1 MLRTTLAGL
10 KSRLARL
17 VLSSIAIVLGVAFV
31 AGTLIMGDAL
41 SASLNDGFAKEARN
55 VDVVV
60 QPDYSRDPGD
70 SPPRITQD
78 TLATVRGVP
87 GVASAGIR
95 EQVSA
100 AIVGTDG
107 KAEDGTIASIPDDP
121 KLVPFDL
128 TQGAFPSSANEVAVE
143 KVTAESGRLAVGQRI
158 SVLDKDDKAVPL
170 TISGIYDQG
179 VNLRFGAK
187 QVAVNAAGFAPFNQG
202 YGGDELVVSAQSGV
216 DQQTLA
222 DRVKTAVAQP
232 NFEVLTGTAFTS
244 DLLSRINRQASSI
257 TQFML
262 VFALIALVVASMVIY
277 NTFTILIAQRTR
289 ELALMRC
296 VGAERKQV
304 FQGVLIEAVVIGF
317 VASAVGLVLGI
328 GLSAALQATVG
339 ASTLGG
345 GGGGAIHVPV
355 TLTTVLVSFAVGVL
369 VTVLSAV
376 LPARKA
382 TRVAPIEALRSQP
395 DSQEEV
401 ARTSKK
407 RIVAVIV
414 LTLIGA
420 GLVALGFNAGENSP
434 EIAVFAIG
442 AGTMVLLIAVVA
454 LGPIIVGP
462 IHRLLGALPELM
474 FGVPAKLASG
484 NARRNPKRTAA
495 TTAGLM
501 IGVAVVTMVTVVA
514 TSAKETQNREIDKQ
528 YPADFTV
535 ESSVYTSRLP
545 VSVVDKIS
553 ARPEVAK
560 AAPESSLYVSAGD
573 GGANFRL
580 SGISPGV
587 LGDLIRP
594 DVVSGDLGK
603 VGPGTVAISD
613 EMAQRGGIQLGSDV
627 TMKAMSVERGDVAPT
642 EKLTVVALFK
652 SVGSTGAYTD
662 TSVVSKLWTG
672 SAGYDSVIVKLK
684 SGVSAGDGRTA
695 VEQSVADVPV
705 AKVTGAA
712 EAKDELNSQVNS
724 VLALIWA
731 LIGLAVVIALFGI
744 ANTLTLS
751 VLERTRESALLRAL
765 GLTKGQLRFM
775 LVIESILMALM
786 GAIIGVVMGSVFA
799 WLMIQAM
806 SQDSFELVFSV
817 PVGQVLVLLVAA
829 ALAAVLAAALPARRA
844 ARASIVAGMAE
855 A

>member
-31 AGTLIMGDAL
+31 SGTLIMGDAL

-60 QPDYSRDPGD
+60 QPDYSGA
-70 SPPRITQD
+70 SASSAAKITQD
-78 TLATVRGVP
+78 TLATVRQVP

-95 EQVSA
+95 DRVSA
-100 AIVGTDG
+100 AIIGSNG
-107 KAEDGTIASIPDDP
+107 KAEDGSIAAMPDDP

-128 TQGAFPSSANEVAVE
+128 TQGVFPASAGEVAVE
-143 KVTAESGRLAVGQRI
+143 KVTAESGRLAVGQQI
-158 SVLDKDDKAVPL
+158 SVLDKDDKAIPL

-179 VNLRFGAK
+179 VNVGFGGK
-187 QVAVNAAGFAPFNQG
+187 QVAVNTAGFAPFDEG
-202 YGGDELVVSAQSGV
+202 YGADALVVSAQAGV
-216 DQQTLA
+216 DQQALA
-222 DRVKTAVAQP
+222 DRVKTAVALP
-232 NFEVLTGTAFTS
+232 NFEVLTGTAFTA

-289 ELALMRC
+289 ELALLRC

-317 VASAVGLVLGI
+317 VASVIGLVLGI

-339 ASTLGG
+339 SSTFGSE
-345 GGGGAIHVPV
+345 GAAVHVPV

-407 RIVAVIV
+407 RIVAVVV
-414 LTLIGA
+414 LTLIGVA
-420 GLVALGFNAGENSP
+420 LVALGFSAGDSP

-495 TTAGLM
+495 TTAALM

-560 AAPESSLYVSAGD
+560 AAPESSLYVLTGD
-573 GGANFRL
+573 GPASNFML
-580 SGISPGV
+580 SGISPSI

-594 DVVSGDLGK
+594 DIVSGDLAE

-613 EMAQRGGIQLGSDV
+613 EVAQRGDLRLGSDV
-627 TMKAMSVERGDVAPT
+627 TVKASNVKDGKAGPA

-652 SVGSTGAYTD
+652 SVGSTSAYTD
-662 TSVVSKLWTG
+662 MSVIPKLWPET
-672 SAGYDSVIVKLK
+672 AGYDNVLVKLNN
-684 SGVSAGDGRTA
+684 GVSAGDGRTA

-724 VLALIWA
+724 ILALIWA

-799 WLMIQAM
+799 WLMIKAM

>member
-31 AGTLIMGDAL
+31 SGTLIMGDAL
-41 SASLNDGFAKEARN
+41 SESLNDGFAKEARN

-60 QPDYSRDPGD
+60 QPDYSRASGAPAK
-70 SPPRITQD
+70 ITQD

-95 EQVSA
+95 ERVSA
-100 AIVGTDG
+100 AIVGTNG
-107 KAEDGTIASIPDDP
+107 KAEDGSVMSVPDDP

-128 TQGAFPSSANEVAVE
+128 TQGTFPVGAGEVAVE

-158 SVLDKDDKAVPL
+158 SVLDKDGTAIPL
-170 TISGIYDQG
+170 SISGIYDQG
-179 VNLRFGAK
+179 VNVGFGGK
-187 QVAVNAAGFAPFNQG
+187 QVAVSAAGFAPFNEG
-202 YGGDELVVSAQSGV
+202 YGGDELVVRAQPGV

-222 DRVKTAVAQP
+222 DRVKTVVAQP
-232 NFEVLTGTAFTS
+232 SLEVLTGTAFTA

-289 ELALMRC
+289 ELALLRC

-317 VASAVGLVLGI
+317 VASVIGLVLGI
-328 GLSAALQATVG
+328 GLSAGLQATVASSTFGSEG
-339 ASTLGG
+339 A
-345 GGGGAIHVPV
+345 AVHIPV

-407 RIVAVIV
+407 RIVAVVV

-420 GLVALGFNAGENSP
+420 GLVALGFSAGENSP

-462 IHRLLGALPELM
+462 IHRVLGALPELL

-495 TTAGLM
+495 TTAALM

-560 AAPESSLYVSAGD
+560 AAPESSLYVAAGD

-580 SGISPGV
+580 SGVSPSI

-594 DVVSGDLGK
+594 DVVSGDLAE

-613 EMAQRGGIQLGSDV
+613 EMAQRAGIQLGAEV
-627 TMKAMSVERGDVAPT
+627 TVRALSVMNGDVAPT

-652 SVGSTGAYTD
+652 SVGSTGGYTD

-684 SGVSAGDGRTA
+684 SGISAGDGRTA

-744 ANTLTLS
+744 ANTLSLS

-799 WLMIQAM
+799 WLMIKAM
-806 SQDSFELVFSV
+806 SQDSFALVFSV

>member
-31 AGTLIMGDAL
+31 SGTLIMGDAL

-60 QPDYSRDPGD
+60 QPDYSGA
-70 SPPRITQD
+70 SASSAAKITHD
-78 TLATVRGVP
+78 TLATVRQVP

-95 EQVSA
+95 DRVSA
-100 AIVGTDG
+100 AIIGSNG
-107 KAEDGTIASIPDDP
+107 KAEDGSIASMPDDP
-121 KLVPFDL
+121 ELVPFDL
-128 TQGAFPSSANEVAVE
+128 TQGVFPAGAGEVAVE
-143 KVTAESGRLAVGQRI
+143 KVTAESGRLAVGQQI
-158 SVLDKDDKAVPL
+158 SVLDKDDKAIPL

-179 VNLRFGAK
+179 VNVGFGGK
-187 QVAVNAAGFAPFNQG
+187 QVAVNAAGFAPFDEG
-202 YGGDELVVSAQSGV
+202 YGADALVVSAQPGV
-216 DQQTLA
+216 DQQALA
-222 DRVKTAVAQP
+222 DRVKTAVALP
-232 NFEVLTGTAFTS
+232 NFEVLTGTAFTA
-244 DLLSRINRQASSI
+244 DLLSSINRQASSI

-289 ELALMRC
+289 ELALLRC

-317 VASAVGLVLGI
+317 VASVIGLVLGI
-328 GLSAALQATVG
+328 GLSAALQATVASSTFGSEG
-339 ASTLGG
+339 A
-345 GGGGAIHVPV
+345 AVHVPV

-407 RIVAVIV
+407 RIVAVVV

-420 GLVALGFNAGENSP
+420 ALVALGFSAGDSP

-495 TTAGLM
+495 TTAALM

-560 AAPESSLYVSAGD
+560 AAPESSLYVLTGD
-573 GGANFRL
+573 GPASTNFTL
-580 SGISPGV
+580 SGISPSI

-594 DVVSGDLGK
+594 DIVSGDLAE

-613 EMAQRGGIQLGSDV
+613 EVAQRGDLRLGSDV
-627 TMKAMSVERGDVAPT
+627 TVKASNVKDGNAGPA

-652 SVGSTGAYTD
+652 SVGSTSAYTD
-662 TSVVSKLWTG
+662 MSVIPKLWPE
-672 SAGYDSVIVKLK
+672 SAGYDNVLVKLK
-684 SGVSAGDGRTA
+684 DGVSAGDGRTA

-799 WLMIQAM
+799 WLMIKAM

>member
-10 KSRLARL
+10 KARLARL

-31 AGTLIMGDAL
+31 SGTLIMGDAL

-60 QPDYSRDPGD
+60 QPDYSRASGD
-70 SPPRITQD
+70 SPAKITQD
-78 TLATVRGVP
+78 TVATVRGVP

-95 EQVSA
+95 ERVSA
-100 AIVGTDG
+100 AIVGTNG
-107 KAEDGTIASIPDDP
+107 KAEDGSIASMPDDP

-128 TQGAFPSSANEVAVE
+128 TQGAFPASANEVAVE

-179 VNLRFGAK
+179 VNVGFGAK

-202 YGGDELVVSAQSGV
+202 YGGDALVISAQPGV

-232 NFEVLTGTAFTS
+232 NFEVLTGTAFTA
-244 DLLSRINRQASSI
+244 DLLSSINRQASSI

-296 VGAERKQV
+296 VGAERRQV

-317 VASAVGLVLGI
+317 VASAIGLVLGI

-339 ASTLGG
+339 ASTFGG
-345 GGGGAIHVPV
+345 EGGAVHVPV
-355 TLTTVLVSFAVGVL
+355 TLTTVLVSFAVGVV

-407 RIVAVIV
+407 RIVAVVV
-414 LTLIGA
+414 LSLIGA
-420 GLVALGFNAGENSP
+420 GLVALGFGAGDSP
-434 EIAVFAIG
+434 EIAIFAIG
-442 AGTMVLLIAVVA
+442 AGAMVLLIAVVA

-495 TTAGLM
+495 TTAALM

-560 AAPESSLYVSAGD
+560 AAPESSLYVSTGD
-573 GGANFRL
+573 GGSGANFSL
-580 SGISPGV
+580 SGVSPSI

-594 DVVSGDLGK
+594 DVVSGDLAK

-613 EMAQRGGIQLGSDV
+613 EMAQRGGIQLGGDV
-627 TMKAMSVERGDVAPT
+627 TVKALSVMNGDVAPS

-672 SAGYDSVIVKLK
+672 SAGYDSVLVKLK

-799 WLMIQAM
+799 WLMIKAM